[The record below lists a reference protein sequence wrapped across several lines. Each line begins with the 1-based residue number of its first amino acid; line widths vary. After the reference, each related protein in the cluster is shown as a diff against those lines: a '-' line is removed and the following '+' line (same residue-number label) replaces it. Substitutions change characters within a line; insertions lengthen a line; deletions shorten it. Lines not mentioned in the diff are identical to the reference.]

1 MFKNL
6 KISARLSIMA
16 VFILL
21 ALGSISYY
29 VAQMT
34 HDDLFET
41 RKLKTKNLVETAMSV
56 MKEYDAMADA
66 GKITKEEAKT
76 YALRNI
82 EMMRYDDGTGYF
94 FIYNLDGILQM
105 HPFRKDDLG
114 KSVLDQ
120 PDGTGKFYQYQDFI
134 KNIKE
139 NGSGFTIYKW
149 KKPGKEGLFDKIAYS
164 EGYKPWNY
172 GVSTGIYIDEIEILY
187 RKKLIDMGII
197 GMCIFV
203 VVLGGLLVISRSIS
217 SPLTDISHKMD
228 AIANGELE
236 THVGHE
242 DDKSEIGQL
251 ADALRIFQ
259 NNAKEKL
266 IMEER
271 ERDEQRKREIR
282 TKKIEELT
290 ANFDARASEMMEIVS
305 SAATEMRA
313 TAENMSSN
321 ADETNLQASNV
332 AASAEQ
338 ATANVGTVAS
348 AAEELS
354 ASIQEISRQVSLATD
369 VANTASEEASRT
381 SAIFDRL
388 NESSK
393 RIGEV
398 ISLIND
404 IADQTNLLALNATI
418 EAARAG
424 EAGKGFAVVANEV
437 KNLAN
442 QTAKA
447 TEEISQQIATSQS
460 DTKDAVEAINKIT
473 GIINRIAEV
482 ISLVMTA
489 VQEQDSAT
497 QEIAGNVAQASTG
510 TQGVSSNITI
520 VSKAATETGAAAS
533 QVLQAADSL
542 AQSTEELKSEINSFL
557 TEIKRA

>member
-16 VFILL
+16 VFILF
-21 ALGSISYY
+21 ALGSIAYY
-29 VAQMT
+29 VGTMT
-34 HDDLFET
+34 HHDLFET

-56 MKEYDAMADA
+56 MKEYDALAEA
-66 GKITKEEAKT
+66 GKITKEEAKQ

-94 FIYNLDGILQM
+94 FVFDLDGILKM
-105 HPFRKDDLG
+105 HPFRPKDVG
-114 KSVLDQ
+114 TSVLDKT
-120 PDGTGKFYQYQDFI
+120 DGTGKFYQYRDFI

-139 NGSGFTIYKW
+139 SGSGFTIYKW
-149 KKPGKEGLFDKIAYS
+149 TKPGMDGLFDKITYS
-164 EGYKPWNY
+164 EGFEAWGY
-172 GVSTGIYIDEIEILY
+172 GIGTGIYIDEVETLY

-197 GMCIFV
+197 GGGIFI
-203 VVLGGLLVISRSIS
+203 VVLGGLLLISRSIS
-217 SPLTDISHKMD
+217 KPLFDISHKMD
-228 AIANGELE
+228 TIANGELDIE
-236 THVGHE
+236 IGHN

-251 ADALRIFQ
+251 ANALRIFQ

-271 ERDEQRKREIR
+271 EREEQRKREVR

-290 ANFDARASEMMEIVS
+290 ASFDQKAYEMMEIVS

-313 TAENMSSN
+313 TAENMSEN
-321 ADETNLQASNV
+321 ADETNRQASNV

-354 ASIQEISRQVSLATD
+354 SSIQEISRQVSLATD
-369 VANTASEEASRT
+369 VANTASEEAART
-381 SAIFDRL
+381 SEIFDRL

-460 DTKDAVEAINKIT
+460 DTKDAVEAIDKIT
-473 GIINRIAEV
+473 GIINKIAEV
-482 ISLVMTA
+482 ISTVMSA
-489 VQEQDSAT
+489 VEEQDSAT

-510 TQGVSSNITI
+510 TQDVSSNITI
-520 VSKAATETGAAAS
+520 VSKAATETGVAAN

-542 AQSTEELKSEINSFL
+542 AQSTEQLKQEINQFL